1 MDCTDLK
8 YDFIHDTIRE
18 SSTISVSFKKLSIG
32 YVKVLQDG
40 MKVEIPTRELVTGD
54 ILILEAGDIVGGD
67 GRILESYSLQVNES
81 SLTGEAVPVDKKEGT
96 IENKTE
102 LANLYNMVYSSTF
115 VTNGTATG
123 MDTEIGKIAQMMN
136 EIKEKKTP
144 LQIRLDRF
152 SKNLAIGIIG
162 ICILVFI

>member
-8 YDFIHDTIRE
+8 YDFIHNTIRE

-102 LANLYNMVYSSTF
+102 LANRYNMVYSSTF

-123 MDTEIGKIAQMMN
+123 MDTETGKIAQMMN

>member
-8 YDFIHDTIRE
+8 YDFIHNTIRE

-40 MKVEIPTRELVTGD
+40 LKVEIPTRELV
-54 ILILEAGDIVGGD
+54 
-67 GRILESYSLQVNES
+67 
-81 SLTGEAVPVDKKEGT
+81 TGEAVPVDKKEGT

-102 LANLYNMVYSSTF
+102 LANRYNMVYSSTF
-115 VTNGTATG
+115 VTNGTATE
-123 MDTEIGKIAQMMN
+123 MDTETGKIAQMMN

>member
-1 MDCTDLK
+1 
-8 YDFIHDTIRE
+8 
-18 SSTISVSFKKLSIG
+18 
-32 YVKVLQDG
+32 
-40 MKVEIPTRELVTGD
+40 
-54 ILILEAGDIVGGD
+54 
-67 GRILESYSLQVNES
+67 
-81 SLTGEAVPVDKKEGT
+81 
-96 IENKTE
+96 
-102 LANLYNMVYSSTF
+102 MVYSSTF

-152 SKNLAIGIIG
+152 SKNLVIGIIG

>member
-1 MDCTDLK
+1 
-8 YDFIHDTIRE
+8 
-18 SSTISVSFKKLSIG
+18 
-32 YVKVLQDG
+32 

-102 LANLYNMVYSSTF
+102 LANRYNMVYSSTF
-115 VTNGTATG
+115 VTNGTATE
-123 MDTEIGKIAQMMN
+123 MDTETGKLH
-136 EIKEKKTP
+136 K
-144 LQIRLDRF
+144 
-152 SKNLAIGIIG
+152 
-162 ICILVFI
+162 

>member
-1 MDCTDLK
+1 
-8 YDFIHDTIRE
+8 
-18 SSTISVSFKKLSIG
+18 
-32 YVKVLQDG
+32 
-40 MKVEIPTRELVTGD
+40 MKVEIPTRELV
-54 ILILEAGDIVGGD
+54 
-67 GRILESYSLQVNES
+67 
-81 SLTGEAVPVDKKEGT
+81 TGEAVPVDKKEGT

-102 LANLYNMVYSSTF
+102 LANRYNMVYSSTF

-144 LQIRLDRF
+144 LQIRLDLF

>member
-1 MDCTDLK
+1 
-8 YDFIHDTIRE
+8 
-18 SSTISVSFKKLSIG
+18 
-32 YVKVLQDG
+32 
-40 MKVEIPTRELVTGD
+40 MKVEIPTRELV
-54 ILILEAGDIVGGD
+54 
-67 GRILESYSLQVNES
+67 
-81 SLTGEAVPVDKKEGT
+81 TGEAVPVDKKEGT

-102 LANLYNMVYSSTF
+102 LANRYNMVYSSTF

-123 MDTEIGKIAQMMN
+123 MDTETGKIAQMMN

-162 ICILVFI
+162 ICILVLI

>member
-1 MDCTDLK
+1 
-8 YDFIHDTIRE
+8 
-18 SSTISVSFKKLSIG
+18 
-32 YVKVLQDG
+32 

-81 SLTGEAVPVDKKEGT
+81 SLTGEAVPVDKKEET

-102 LANLYNMVYSSTF
+102 LANRYNMVYSSTF

-136 EIKEKKTP
+136 EIKEKKTS

-152 SKNLAIGIIG
+152 SKNLEIGIIG

>member
-1 MDCTDLK
+1 
-8 YDFIHDTIRE
+8 
-18 SSTISVSFKKLSIG
+18 
-32 YVKVLQDG
+32 
-40 MKVEIPTRELVTGD
+40 
-54 ILILEAGDIVGGD
+54 
-67 GRILESYSLQVNES
+67 
-81 SLTGEAVPVDKKEGT
+81 
-96 IENKTE
+96 
-102 LANLYNMVYSSTF
+102 
-115 VTNGTATG
+115 

>member
-1 MDCTDLK
+1 MDCTDFK
-8 YDFIHDTIRE
+8 YDFIHNTIRE
-18 SSTISVSFKKLSIG
+18 SSTISVSFKKLFIG

-54 ILILEAGDIVGGD
+54 ILILEAGDIVGGN
-67 GRILESYSLQVNES
+67 GWILESYSLQVNES

-102 LANLYNMVYSSTF
+102 LANRYNMVYSSTF

>member
-1 MDCTDLK
+1 
-8 YDFIHDTIRE
+8 
-18 SSTISVSFKKLSIG
+18 
-32 YVKVLQDG
+32 
-40 MKVEIPTRELVTGD
+40 MKVEIPTRELV
-54 ILILEAGDIVGGD
+54 
-67 GRILESYSLQVNES
+67 
-81 SLTGEAVPVDKKEGT
+81 TGEAVPVDKKEGT

-102 LANLYNMVYSSTF
+102 LANRYNMVYSSTF

-123 MDTEIGKIAQMMN
+123 MDTEIGIAQMMN

-144 LQIRLDRF
+144 LKIRLDRF

>member
-1 MDCTDLK
+1 
-8 YDFIHDTIRE
+8 
-18 SSTISVSFKKLSIG
+18 
-32 YVKVLQDG
+32 

-81 SLTGEAVPVDKKEGT
+81 SLTGETFPVDKKEGT

-102 LANLYNMVYSSTF
+102 LANRYNMVYSSTF
-115 VTNGTATG
+115 ATNGTATG

>member
-1 MDCTDLK
+1 
-8 YDFIHDTIRE
+8 
-18 SSTISVSFKKLSIG
+18 
-32 YVKVLQDG
+32 

-102 LANLYNMVYSSTF
+102 LANRYNMVYSSTF

-136 EIKEKKTP
+136 EIKEKKIP